1 MKVIGFV
8 GSPRKNGNIDV
19 LVQQVLQGASAA
31 EAETKIFYL
40 NELDFKG
47 CQGCNFCKVNNRC
60 GLQDDMTSLYDE
72 IANAGAIV
80 IGSPVYIGQ
89 VSGQTKLFLDRWYA
103 FMNPDFSTRLE
114 KGKKAALIFSQANPN
129 AEHFGKSFA
138 SLVELLGLSGMEIQ
152 DTLVASGVREA
163 GVVAGDKALMQKAQA
178 LGEQLVK

>member
-138 SLVELLGLSGMEIQ
+138 SLAELLGLSGMEIQ

>member
-114 KGKKAALIFSQANPN
+114 KGKKPPLSSPRQILTQSISARALLAWPSYWVYPEWKYKIPW
-129 AEHFGKSFA
+129 
-138 SLVELLGLSGMEIQ
+138 
-152 DTLVASGVREA
+152 
-163 GVVAGDKALMQKAQA
+163 
-178 LGEQLVK
+178 